1 MINFHKIKAFDDDG
15 TTPIMSISG
24 PNVLDFNLIRNEIYS
39 KINITRD
46 FFAKITIIA
55 ADEENLNS
63 RTYVTLTIKASKDWA
78 AIISGITCGILLFL
92 MIISVFL
99 FRNCPIH
106 KYRFYDRII
115 TKTKTSENENRV
127 EQIIETPTSPVK
139 ITVDISE
146 NWTETTSKI
155 CSKIKFDSDSGRGD
169 SSSEDQLIKLSMGK
183 WCNDECLTLG
193 HSDACWLPRINV
205 ENHLSVVTKKKS
217 GNKWDSDSCYSS
229 HIEGETI

>member
-1 MINFHKIKAFDDDG
+1 MINFLKIKAFDDDG

-115 TKTKTSENENRV
+115 TKTKTSE
-127 EQIIETPTSPVK
+127 
-139 ITVDISE
+139 
-146 NWTETTSKI
+146 
-155 CSKIKFDSDSGRGD
+155 
-169 SSSEDQLIKLSMGK
+169 
-183 WCNDECLTLG
+183 LG
-193 HSDACWLPRINV
+193 CF
-205 ENHLSVVTKKKS
+205 
-217 GNKWDSDSCYSS
+217 
-229 HIEGETI
+229 